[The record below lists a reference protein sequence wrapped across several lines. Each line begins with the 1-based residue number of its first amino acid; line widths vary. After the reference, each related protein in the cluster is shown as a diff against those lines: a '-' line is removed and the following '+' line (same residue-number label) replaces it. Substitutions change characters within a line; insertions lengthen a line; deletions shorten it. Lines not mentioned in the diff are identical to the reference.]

1 MKLCRVSLLAAA
13 LMVKTVSGQS
23 THRNDMV
30 ATITPP
36 VHTHWGA
43 WKTPLS
49 CDYGKFAE
57 AIIINSEAPLSAGDD
72 TAGNKIKLVCR
83 CVLYTTLIKC
93 SFRGL
98 QGLSVSQCCEG
109 VSLHLLQP
117 IRNVSPEKLGEKY
130 FPYRGE
136 SSHYP

>member
-43 WKTPLS
+43 WKTPLF

-57 AIIINSEAPLSAGDD
+57 AIIINSEAPFGAGDD
-72 TAGNKIKLVCR
+72 TAVNK
-83 CVLYTTLIKC
+83 
-93 SFRGL
+93 
-98 QGLSVSQCCEG
+98 G
-109 VSLHLLQP
+109 VSLHLL
-117 IRNVSPEKLGEKY
+117 
-130 FPYRGE
+130 
-136 SSHYP
+136 